1 MSHFLI
7 TGGCGFIGLNLIDFL
22 NRKQPNINIT
32 VLDNLSVGKKEHLDA
47 FDVDFIEGD
56 IRDQGAVNRA
66 LKGVDKIVHLAADT
80 RVLESIKNP
89 DLNFDVNVVGT
100 YNLLRA
106 AHLNSIRSFVMA
118 STGGAILGDAISPV
132 HEEMTPHP
140 LSPYGASKLM
150 AEGYLS
156 AFAGSYGM
164 HTVALRFSN
173 VYGKNSFHKGS
184 VIAKMF
190 KTALCNEVF
199 EVYGDGSQT
208 RDYIFVEDLSL
219 PNSGSELFDQIRSAG
234 HSIDILINNAGYG
247 RWGEFTSHERDDYLK
262 MVQLNI
268 TTLTDLCHLYIPD
281 MITRGGGG
289 IINVGSMASLSPIP
303 YASVYSSSKAY
314 VLMFSEAIRYEYRDQ
329 GIKVMALLPGGT
341 ESEFAKVATEKS
353 EKLTQRY
360 NKRSSAGEGMQTS
373 HEVALECLDA
383 FERNKQYILC
393 GAKNRFLYMFAKF
406 MSRERILE
414 MIGGM
419 FKKVA
424 G

>member
-208 RDYIFVEDLSL
+208 RDYIFVEDLS
-219 PNSGSELFDQIRSAG
+219 
-234 HSIDILINNAGYG
+234 
-247 RWGEFTSHERDDYLK
+247 
-262 MVQLNI
+262 
-268 TTLTDLCHLYIPD
+268 
-281 MITRGGGG
+281 
-289 IINVGSMASLSPIP
+289 
-303 YASVYSSSKAY
+303 
-314 VLMFSEAIRYEYRDQ
+314 EAIYKASNLSQ
-329 GIKVMALLPGGT
+329 GGEVFQLGTGVGTSLNKLIELTRKIIQPKYQLPVMNKAFRQGEVVFNYTDIRKAKRELSFHPAYQLP
-341 ESEFAKVATEKS
+341 
-353 EKLTQRY
+353 
-360 NKRSSAGEGMQTS
+360 EGLSKTW
-373 HEVALECLDA
+373 DW
-383 FERNKQYILC
+383 
-393 GAKNRFLYMFAKF
+393 FL
-406 MSRERILE
+406 S
-414 MIGGM
+414 
-419 FKKVA
+419 KK
-424 G
+424 